1 MIEMEQIP
9 LTPLAEHLGKLIRE
23 RGGYLSSVGCE
34 SWLEKKAGE
43 IRKLVKEESYDERR
57 TNS

>member
-23 RGGYLSSVGCE
+23 SGYLPSVGDE

-43 IRKLVKEESYDERR
+43 IRKLVKEEEQ
-57 TNS
+57 